1 MDAGI
6 QHSSVSKCCRSVV
19 RSGKDSE
26 KTPHLT
32 CSMWDFEVPPV
43 YLLYYTNSARC
54 FYVQYYA
61 NFYHLHDCKGL
72 FLQHFNSSNIEC
84 LNTLKKKSTLTGY
97 YIWFCNIL
105 GLVTFHPA
113 IQLALLQLHILLLE
127 RITLA
132 IISHGSNI
140 PYVCQLFLKCAETRI
155 CIQVSHFTG
164 ENHI

>member
-1 MDAGI
+1 MHFLWQLAVMDAGI

-84 LNTLKKKSTLTGY
+84 LNTLKKKINSDRLLYMILQYSGP
-97 YIWFCNIL
+97 CNL
-105 GLVTFHPA
+105 SSCYPACSATVTYS
-113 IQLALLQLHILLLE
+113 LA
-127 RITLA
+127 
-132 IISHGSNI
+132 
-140 PYVCQLFLKCAETRI
+140 
-155 CIQVSHFTG
+155 
-164 ENHI
+164 